1 MRLPLHPVNPKDAM
15 HLVTGVLI
23 AALAGRAK
31 QNRVLQGLPM
41 FRTGPIQVAHA
52 LPGRIRFVI
61 PDLRKGG
68 ETMIQGLDQL
78 GRLRGID
85 SVAHSTVSGS
95 VVVRFNQE
103 LIPPPM
109 LFSAVARLLGLE
121 HELDKPL
128 TPVVIKELREIGGS
142 VNRMIYDESFGM
154 LDLRTIAVGGLLIA
168 GGRKLLLE
176 KWATVPTGLTLLWW
190 AFHLINRGRGEID

>member
-1 MRLPLHPVNPKDAM
+1 M

-31 QNRVLQGLPM
+31 QNKVLQGLPM
-41 FRTGPIQVAHA
+41 FRTGPIQIAHA

-61 PDLRKGG
+61 PDLRAGSESIK
-68 ETMIQGLDQL
+68 QGLDQL
-78 GRLRGID
+78 GKLRGID
-85 SVAHSTVSGS
+85 TVTYSTVSGS
-95 VVVRFNQE
+95 VVVWFNQE
-103 LIPPPM
+103 LVPPPL
-109 LFSAVARLLGLE
+109 LFSAAARLLGLE

-128 TPVVIKELREIGGS
+128 TSAVIRELKELGTS
-142 VNRMIYDESFGM
+142 FNRVIYDETYGL
-154 LDLRTIAVGGLLIA
+154 LDLRTIAVGGLLIL

-190 AFHLINRGRGEID
+190 AFHLINRGQGEIS

>member
-1 MRLPLHPVNPKDAM
+1 M

-31 QNRVLQGLPM
+31 QNRALQGLPM
-41 FRTGPIQVAHA
+41 FQTGPIQIAHA

-68 ETMIQGLDQL
+68 ETMKQGLDQL
-78 GRLRGID
+78 GTLRGID

-190 AFHLINRGRGEID
+190 AFHLINRGQGEID

>member
-1 MRLPLHPVNPKDAM
+1 M

-41 FRTGPIQVAHA
+41 FRTGPIQIAHA

-68 ETMIQGLDQL
+68 ETMKQGLDQL
-78 GRLRGID
+78 GTLRGID

-142 VNRMIYDESFGM
+142 VNRMIYDETFGM
-154 LDLRTIAVGGLLIA
+154 LDLRTIAVGGLLFA